1 MTIPQRLASTMR
13 AIGLSYVPAASLAM
27 AMSMV
32 LLPRAVAEDAI
43 PPYIAAAV
51 ADPSRPQTDRQ
62 RDADRKPADVVAFAG
77 IEPGD
82 KVADFMPGGGYFTRI
97 LCSVVGDA
105 GHVYAI
111 SVPRSPPPQTPSPG
125 VTETAASA
133 KPAAEPLSQ
142 SCGNVTAS
150 TLQNKKRPA
159 PELWSASD
167 DPGEVYEYWSF
178 TSAAELFAAPEPL
191 DAIWTSENYHDL
203 HNKRF
208 GSPDMLAVDT
218 ALFNALKSGGVLIVE
233 DHAGAAGSGA
243 RDTETLHRIELAQVK
258 KEVTAAGFVFVAESK
273 VLNNAKDPHT
283 AKAHEMHDRT
293 DRFLLKF
300 RKP

>member
-1 MTIPQRLASTMR
+1 MTITPQLAATMR
-13 AIGLSYVPAASLAM
+13 AIKLSYVAAASM
-27 AMSMV
+27 ATV
-32 LLPRAVAEDAI
+32 LPLPCVAEDGI

-51 ADPSRPQTDRQ
+51 ADPARPQTDRE
-62 RDADRKPADVVAFAG
+62 RDADRKPAEVIAFAG

-97 LCSVVGDA
+97 LCNVVGDA

-111 SVPRSPPPQTPSPG
+111 SVPRSPPAQPPSPG
-125 VTETAASA
+125 ATENSASA
-133 KPAAEPLSQ
+133 KPAAEPPSQ
-142 SCGNVTAS
+142 SCSNVTAS
-150 TLQNKKRPA
+150 TLQNRKRPA

-208 GSPDMLAVDT
+208 GSPDLLAVDT
-218 ALFNALKSGGVLIVE
+218 ALLNALKPGGILIVE
-233 DHAGAAGSGA
+233 DHAGSARSGA
-243 RDTETLHRIELAQVK
+243 SDTETLHRIELAQVK

-273 VLNNAKDPHT
+273 VLNNVKDPHT
-283 AKAHEMHDRT
+283 AKAHEMHDKT